1 MEFPSYLTSVGLIL
15 LALLAGVLS
24 PGPSF
29 VMAARTAVAKS
40 RDDGLALAFGL
51 AFGATLIAALCLAGL
66 SAVLHAVPAL
76 YMLLKL
82 LGGLYLAWLAW
93 QIWKSAPQPLD
104 MSGLDQQA
112 GEQVKANRMASF
124 RLGLIT
130 QISNPKAAV
139 VYSSVFAALLPA
151 QFPLVGSLLVTAGV
165 FAMEFG
171 WMSTVVLILSSSA
184 PRAAY
189 MRGKTAIDRIA
200 AGVMGLL
207 AARLISTAHHAH

>member
-40 RDDGLALAFGL
+40 RDDGLVLSLGL
-51 AFGATLIAALCLAGL
+51 AIGAASIAALCLAGL
-66 SAVLHAVPAL
+66 HAVLVAVPVL
-76 YMLLKL
+76 YMALKL
-82 LGGLYLAWLAW
+82 AGGLYLAWMAW
-93 QIWKSAPQPLD
+93 NIWKAAPQPLQLGD
-104 MSGLDQQA
+104 ENSPTAMIGTQNLW
-112 GEQVKANRMASF
+112 ASF

-130 QISNPKAAV
+130 SISNPKTAV
-139 VYSSVFAALLPA
+139 VYGSIFAALLPA
-151 QFPLVGSLLVTAGV
+151 NFPLAGSLLVTGGA
-165 FAMEFG
+165 FMMEFA
-171 WMSTVVLILSSSA
+171 WYAIVVLVLSSPA

-189 MRGKTAIDRIA
+189 MRGKTAIDRAA

-207 AARLISTAHHAH
+207 AARLISTAHQAH

>member
-40 RDDGLALAFGL
+40 RDDGLVLSLGL
-51 AFGATLIAALCLAGL
+51 AIGAALIAALCLAGL
-66 SAVLHAVPAL
+66 HAVLIAVPVL
-76 YMLLKL
+76 YMALKL
-82 LGGLYLAWLAW
+82 AGGLYLAYIAW
-93 QIWKSAPQPLD
+93 NIWKGAPMPLD
-104 MSGLDQQA
+104 VGDVEREA
-112 GEQVKANRMASF
+112 GTPAPRHLMASF
-124 RLGLIT
+124 RLGLLT
-130 QISNPKAAV
+130 SISNPKTAI
-139 VYSSVFAALLPA
+139 VYGSVFAALLPA
-151 QFPLVGSLLVTAGV
+151 HFPLMGSILVAGGALV
-165 FAMEFG
+165 MEFA
-171 WMSTVVLILSSSA
+171 WYAIVVLVLSSPA

-207 AARLISTAHHAH
+207 AVRLISTAHHAH

>member
-40 RDDGLALAFGL
+40 RDDGLMVSLGL
-51 AFGATLIAALCLAGL
+51 GLGATLIAALCLAGL

-76 YMLLKL
+76 YMLLKV

-93 QIWKSAPQPLD
+93 QIWRSAPQPLD
-104 MSGLDQQA
+104 IGSLSSEA
-112 GEQVKANRMASF
+112 SSARKAQYWASF

-139 VYSSVFAALLPA
+139 VYGSVFAALLPA
-151 QFPLVGSLLVTAGV
+151 QFPLTGSVMVAAGV
-165 FAMEFG
+165 FVMEFA
-171 WMSTVVLILSSSA
+171 WYAIVVLVLSSPA

-189 MRGKTAIDRIA
+189 MRGKKAIDRIA

>member
-40 RDDGLALAFGL
+40 RADGIVLSLGLAI
-51 AFGATLIAALCLAGL
+51 GAASIAALCLGG
-66 SAVLHAVPAL
+66 LHAILIAVPLL
-76 YMLLKL
+76 YMALKL
-82 LGGLYLAWLAW
+82 AGGLYLAYIAW
-93 QIWKSAPQPLD
+93 QIWKGAPQPLD
-104 MSGLDQQA
+104 VSGIEGGSDA
-112 GEQVKANRMASF
+112 GQKRNLFASF

-130 QISNPKAAV
+130 SVSNPKTAI
-139 VYSSVFAALLPA
+139 VYGSVFAALLPA
-151 QFPLVGSLLVTAGV
+151 HFPLMGSLLVTCGALL
-165 FAMEFG
+165 MEFA
-171 WMSTVVLILSSSA
+171 WYAIVVLVLSSPA
-184 PRAAY
+184 PRAVY

-207 AARLISTAHHAH
+207 AARLISTAHQAN

>member
-1 MEFPSYLTSVGLIL
+1 MTFPSYLTSVGLIL

-40 RDDGLALAFGL
+40 RDDGLVLSLGL
-51 AFGATLIAALCLAGL
+51 AIGAASIAALCLAGL
-66 SAVLHAVPAL
+66 HAVLMAVPVL
-76 YMLLKL
+76 YMALKL
-82 LGGLYLAWLAW
+82 AGGLYLAYIAW
-93 QIWKSAPQPLD
+93 NIWKGAPQPLD
-104 MSGLDQQA
+104 VGSIDHAVAPIKRDL
-112 GEQVKANRMASF
+112 VASF

-130 QISNPKAAV
+130 SVSNPKTAI
-139 VYSSVFAALLPA
+139 VYGSVFAALLPA
-151 QFPLVGSLLVTAGV
+151 HFPLIGSLLVAFGAL
-165 FAMEFG
+165 FMEFS
-171 WMSTVVLILSSSA
+171 WYAIVVLVLSSPA